1 MVMTIASGGLW
12 ADDME
17 IDKETTTLKI
27 YPVIYTSLVS
37 MYTMMII
44 ETPFSVA
51 AGVYLASDV
60 TTTSVIVVCTPS
72 ERN

>member
-27 YPVIYTSLVS
+27 YPVIDTSLVS